1 MMWTVPAACDGRLV
15 MLSWVALVTV
25 KQGAPGDPGHCCEMV
40 VVSTATAVALKLA
53 PEPLVD
59 LKPVPV
65 IPTELPPAAGPA
77 AGASLVTEGIGA
89 YT

>member
-1 MMWTVPAACDGRLV
+1 VR
-15 MLSWVALVTV
+15 LSWVGLVTV
-25 KQGAPGDPGHCCEMV
+25 KQGDPGHGERL

-59 LKPVPV
+59 SKPVPV
-65 IPTELPPAAGPA
+65 IPTELPPAVGPA